1 MQTTLVCLC
10 LCLCLLGTALATP
23 VSMAFPGLPAGCWE
37 HENIVGLGYFLPHQI
52 LLKGCNAKHGFYI
65 FNYIFSFSTRRNQ
78 TQIK

>member
-10 LCLCLLGTALATP
+10 LCLLSTALATP
-23 VSMAFPGLPAGCWE
+23 VSMAFPGFPACCWKRE
-37 HENIVGLGYFLPHQI
+37 KIAGFGHFLAHQI

-65 FNYIFSFSTRRNQ
+65 FKYVYSFSTRRNQ